1 MEGSLIFDEAFL
13 NNPATKILDAAGCSL
28 HSYKPI
34 SMRKFVGITTLI
46 ILVAAGLL
54 FWWRFYF
61 PFGEKGVKAGEL
73 NFVVY
78 KGYVF
83 KTWEGR
89 LIQAGYKSQVPGSV
103 QSNEFEFSVTNEAIA
118 EKLRLSSGKLVELSY
133 TEYLGAVPWRGNSKY
148 IVDSIISI
156 VDLTPATKSPY

>member
-1 MEGSLIFDEAFL
+1 LEGSLIIDEAIL
-13 NNPATKILDAAGCSL
+13 NNPTTKILDAAGCSL
-28 HSYKPI
+28 HSYKPF

-118 EKLRLSSGKLVELSY
+118 EKLRLSSGKQVELSY
-133 TEYLGAVPWRGNSKY
+133 TEYLGAIPWRGNSKY

-156 VDLTPATKSPY
+156 KEIAPPQKSPY

>member
-1 MEGSLIFDEAFL
+1 
-13 NNPATKILDAAGCSL
+13 
-28 HSYKPI
+28 
-34 SMRKFVGITTLI
+34 MRKFIGITTLI
-46 ILVAAGLL
+46 ILAAAGLF

-78 KGYVF
+78 KGYLF

-103 QSNEFEFSVTNEAIA
+103 QSNEFDFSITNDALA
-118 EKLRLSSGKLVELSY
+118 EKLRLCSGKQVELSY
-133 TEYLGAVPWRGNSKY
+133 TEYLGALPWRGNSKY

-156 VDLTPATKSPY
+156 KEISTKATSPY